1 MNNIEDLRDH
11 AIATLK
17 KLETKEIDMAE
28 AGVTAKLYESLM
40 SSLKTEMEYHK
51 MLGHLPRIKFLE
63 GAIYEVKAEKKI
75 ETEKK
80 LIGKRGNN
88 ESPKKR

>member
-1 MNNIEDLRDH
+1 MDNIEELRNH

-17 KLETKEIDMAE
+17 KLENKQIDMSE

-63 GAIYEVKAEKKI
+63 GAVYELKETAKI
-75 ETEKK
+75 DVQKK
-80 LIGKRGNN
+80 LIG
-88 ESPKKR
+88 E

>member
-1 MNNIEDLRDH
+1 MNNIEELREH
-11 AIATLK
+11 AILTLK
-17 KLETKEIDMAE
+17 KLESKAIDMAE

-63 GAIYEVKAEKKI
+63 GAVYELKAEKKI
-75 ETEKK
+75 ETDKK
-80 LIGKRGNN
+80 LIGN
-88 ESPKKR
+88 KKQ

>member
-1 MNNIEDLRDH
+1 MMQNIEDLRQH
-11 AIATLK
+11 AIATLQ
-17 KLETKEIDMAE
+17 KLETKKIDIAE

-63 GAIYEVKAEKKI
+63 GAYYDLKEEKKI
-75 ETEKK
+75 EVDKK
-80 LIGKRGNN
+80 LLGSEN
-88 ESPKKR
+88 ETTP

>member
-1 MNNIEDLRDH
+1 MNNIEELREH
-11 AIATLK
+11 AIQTLK
-17 KLETKEIDMAE
+17 KLESKEIDMAE

-63 GAIYEVKAEKKI
+63 AATYELKAEKKL
-75 ETEKK
+75 EVDKK
-80 LIGKRGNN
+80 LIGKRN
-88 ESPKKR
+88 E

>member
-1 MNNIEDLRDH
+1 MNNIEELRAH
-11 AIATLK
+11 AISTLK
-17 KLETKEIDMAE
+17 KLESKQIDMAE

-63 GAIYEVKAEKKI
+63 GAAYEIKEAKKI
-75 ETEKK
+75 DVEKK
-80 LIGKRGNN
+80 LIGTR
-88 ESPKKR
+88 KKT

>member
-1 MNNIEDLRDH
+1 MNNIEDLRQH
-11 AIATLK
+11 AIETLK
-17 KLETKEIDMAE
+17 KLESKKIDMAE

-63 GAIYEVKAEKKI
+63 GAAYQLKEEKKI
-75 ETEKK
+75 EVQGK
-80 LIGKRGNN
+80 LTVSN
-88 ESPKKR
+88 E

>member
-1 MNNIEDLRDH
+1 MKINSIEDLRNH
-11 AIATLK
+11 AIKTLE
-17 KLETKEIDMAE
+17 KLESKKIDMAE

-63 GAIYEVKAEKKI
+63 GATYELKEEKK
-75 ETEKK
+75 EK
-80 LIGKRGNN
+80 LENQ
-88 ESPKKR
+88 KKKIAK